1 MQLTTQL
8 LVTHQPMRS
17 QLLVTLSHRAT
28 LVRGARGLPEIAVHP
43 RAALDVPPA
52 LRSPLEAPL
61 AGRGAQH
68 AADAGGPDAG
78 TPAGCGEKGCSLTGL
93 SEVETKDVQGNKR
106 KPRF

>member
-17 QLLVTLSHRAT
+17 HRAT
-28 LVRGARGLPEIAVHP
+28 IVRGARGLPEIAVHP

-52 LRSPLEAPL
+52 LRGPLEAQL
-61 AGRGAQH
+61 AGQGAQH

-78 TPAGCGEKGCSLTGL
+78 TPAGCECEKGCSLTG
-93 SEVETKDVQGNKR
+93 SEVETKGTRGNQGFDLR
-106 KPRF
+106 GFP